1 MEETK
6 KTMKAIF
13 IEDFGG
19 PEKLKIGRLDIPM
32 PKQGEVQ
39 IRICCSAVNPVD
51 WKIRTGLLEKRMPH
65 HFPLIPGWDASGVI
79 AALGQ
84 EVKKFKVGDE
94 VFAYCRKSIIQEGTY
109 AEYICYPA
117 EEVAFKPN
125 NLSFA
130 QAAAIPLAGLT
141 AWQSLF
147 DAANLKKE
155 ETILIQAGAGG
166 VGSLAIQFA
175 KLAGAYVITT
185 ARQSNHAYVKSLGA
199 DITIDYQ
206 NYALQNEIQKLA
218 PNGLDVVFDTLG
230 GKVLKESYSLLKP
243 GGRLVSIVEPPDQAF
258 AKKFDIKVLYV
269 FVSPNGK
276 QLQHI
281 GDLIQSGKVKPI
293 QIQEMPLE
301 KAAEAQEKNRQGHIQ
316 GKIILQVQ
324 DFRN

>member
-1 MEETK
+1 MVNRS

-19 PEKLKIGRLDIPM
+19 PEKLQLGSLDIPLAK
-32 PKQGEVQ
+32 PGEVQ
-39 IRICCSAVNPVD
+39 IRIIRSAVNPVD
-51 WKIRTGLLEKRMPH
+51 WKIRIGALEKRIPH
-65 HFPLIPGWDASGVI
+65 YFPIILGWDASGVI
-79 AALGQ
+79 SALGQ
-84 EVKKFKVGDE
+84 DVKKFKLGDE
-94 VFAYCRKSIIQEGTY
+94 VFAYCRKSVVQEGTY

-147 DAANLKKE
+147 DSAGLKKG

-175 KLAGAYVITT
+175 KLAGAFVITT

-199 DITIDYQ
+199 DIVIDYQ
-206 NYALQNEIQKLA
+206 NQSWQNEIKKFA
-218 PNGLDVVFDTLG
+218 SNGLDVVFDTLG
-230 GKVLKESYSLLKP
+230 GKALQESYSLLKR
-243 GGRLVSIVEPPDQAF
+243 GGRLTSIVEPPDQEL
-258 AKKFDIKVLYV
+258 AKKFDIKVFYV

-281 GDLIQSGKVKPI
+281 SDLLQSGKVQPI

-301 KAAEAQEKNRQGHIQ
+301 KAAEAQEQNRQGHVQ
-316 GKIILQVQ
+316 GKIVLQIQ
-324 DFRN
+324 NI